1 MKNYILDMDGVLYRG
16 NQLIPGAREF
26 IQHLQ
31 ETGKRFL
38 FLTNNSQRTPL
49 DFQRKLERMGLDVPA
64 ENYFT
69 SALATAA
76 FLQSQKPGG
85 TAFVIGEAGLTHALY
100 QAGYSITDVEPDYV
114 VLGDTPSYDYAK
126 MVRAIRLIEGG
137 ARFIATNPDVSGP
150 EEEGIHPAC
159 GALAAPIERV
169 TGKQAYYVGK
179 PNPLMMREALRR
191 LNAHSEESVMIGDR
205 MDTDVL
211 SGLGAGMQTI
221 LVLSGVT
228 RREDLALYSYQP
240 HQVVESL
247 ADLVPS
253 SGDQEV
259 QAAQES

>member
-26 IQHLQ
+26 IERLQ
-31 ETGKRFL
+31 AGGHRFL

-49 DFQRKLERMGLDVPA
+49 DFQRKLERMGLNVG
-64 ENYFT
+64 EEHYFT

-76 FLQSQKPGG
+76 FLSTQKPRG

-100 QAGYSITDVEPDYV
+100 QVGYSITDVDPDYV

-126 MVRAIRLIEGG
+126 IVQAIRLVLAG

-150 EEEGIHPAC
+150 VEEGLHPAC

-191 LNAHSEESVMIGDR
+191 LDAHSEDSIMIGDR
-205 MDTDVL
+205 MDTDIL
-211 SGLGAGMQTI
+211 SGIGAGMQTV
-221 LVLSGVT
+221 LVLTGVT
-228 RREDLALYSYQP
+228 TREELPQFSYQP
-240 HQVVESL
+240 HRVVETL
-247 ADLVPS
+247 NDL
-253 SGDQEV
+253 EL
-259 QAAQES
+259 E

>member
-1 MKNYILDMDGVLYRG
+1 MKTYIMDMDGVLYRG

-26 IQHLQ
+26 IERLQ
-31 ETGKRFL
+31 SGGHRFL

-49 DFQRKLERMGLDVPA
+49 DFQRKLERMGLNVPA
-64 ENYFT
+64 EHYFT
-69 SALATAA
+69 SAMATAA
-76 FLQSQKPGG
+76 FLHSQKPDG
-85 TAFVIGEAGLTHALY
+85 TAFVIGEAGLSYALY
-100 QAGYSITDVEPDYV
+100 QVGYSLSEVAPDYV

-126 MVRAIRLIEGG
+126 IVRAVRLIMGG

-169 TGKQAYYVGK
+169 TGQQAYYVGK

-191 LNAHSEESVMIGDR
+191 VGAHSDEAIMIGDR

-211 SGLGAGMQTI
+211 SGLGAGMRTV
-221 LVLSGVT
+221 LVLTGVT
-228 RREDLALYSYQP
+228 TREELARFSYQP

-247 ADLVPS
+247 ADL
-253 SGDQEV
+253 EV
-259 QAAQES
+259 E